1 MKGYRTIAFQALM
14 LIVAIFG
21 ISKVSPENIETAV
34 TAGATLWALGNLIF
48 RAITNSSI
56 FTKEPK

>member
-14 LIVAIFG
+14 LIVAGFG
-21 ISKVSPENIETAV
+21 ISEVSPENIEAAV
-34 TAGATLWALGNLIF
+34 AAGASLWAFGNIIL